1 MAESKPVGRQSENSI
16 REAALETG
24 SLLTIIASEPG
35 LAEQSLRATLE
46 SLPEV
51 QVIGSAAG
59 CLSALQMVG
68 DRHAGLVV
76 IDANIP
82 FEEVQ
87 QFLRRLEED
96 GRETCVL
103 VLAATTTQVYRALA
117 AGADAALRRDA
128 SIRQVGA
135 AIAELCQ
142 ASPGNRQRSKDV
154 ALP

>member
-1 MAESKPVGRQSENSI
+1 MAESKPVGPQSENSI
-16 REAALETG
+16 REAALETN

-35 LAEQSLRATLE
+35 LAEQSLRAALE

-51 QVIGSAAG
+51 QVIGSVAG
-59 CLSALQMVG
+59 CLTALQMV
-68 DRHAGLVV
+68 RETQAGLVV

-87 QFLRRLEED
+87 QFLRRLEQER
-96 GRETCVL
+96 RETCVL